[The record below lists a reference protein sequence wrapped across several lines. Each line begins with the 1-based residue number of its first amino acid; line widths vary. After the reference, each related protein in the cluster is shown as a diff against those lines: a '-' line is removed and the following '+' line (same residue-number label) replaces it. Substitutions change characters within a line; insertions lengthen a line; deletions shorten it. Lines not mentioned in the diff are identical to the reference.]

1 MWPADGPQKIRDC
14 REHGMC
20 QYIPVAENSNF
31 VEGCFNLGTDGA
43 PGGARAGVPERDA
56 RLQNR

>member
-1 MWPADGPQKIRDC
+1 
-14 REHGMC
+14 MC